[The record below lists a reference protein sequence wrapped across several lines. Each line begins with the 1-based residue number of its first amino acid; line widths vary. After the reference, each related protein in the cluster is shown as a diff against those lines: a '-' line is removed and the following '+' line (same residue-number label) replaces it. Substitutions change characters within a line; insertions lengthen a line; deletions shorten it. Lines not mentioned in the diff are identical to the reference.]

1 MPVSRDLTRIELSVL
16 LIAIPIAASLWVL
29 RPFLL
34 ATVWATWAV
43 PISSRL
49 PIWASCTDAHSRFDL
64 S

>member
-49 PIWASCTDAHSRFDL
+49 PIWATASR
-64 S
+64 